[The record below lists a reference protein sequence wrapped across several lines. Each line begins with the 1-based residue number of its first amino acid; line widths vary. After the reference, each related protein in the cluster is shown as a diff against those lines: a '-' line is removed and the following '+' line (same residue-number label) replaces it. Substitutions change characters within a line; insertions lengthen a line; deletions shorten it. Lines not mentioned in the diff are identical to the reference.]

1 MKQMI
6 HWQTSVAV
14 MTSIGLAL
22 SAFPASSTT
31 ASTARLIGIRATA
44 PRQTSFQN
52 EAEAK
57 YELAQASDNCR
68 RVDTRTTRLNVRSSP
83 SGPIV
88 GSLADKSLVSIENT
102 GSNGWVPISS
112 PQQGYV
118 FGAYL
123 NLCEQPVPPSETA
136 TLLDNCRQV
145 AVTGSIRVREEAS
158 ISSPI
163 IGTLANRQRVTIVT
177 RGENGWVPISEPVRG
192 YISGADLKYCS

>member
-6 HWQTSVAV
+6 HWQTSVVV

-22 SAFPASSTT
+22 TAFPASFTA
-31 ASTARLIGIRATA
+31 ASTARLIGIQSSA

-52 EAEAK
+52 QAEYK
-57 YELAQASDNCR
+57 LAQASDNCR
-68 RVDTRTTRLNVRSSP
+68 RVDTRSSNLNVRSSP
-83 SGPIV
+83 GGSII
-88 GSLADKSLVSIENT
+88 GSLTDKSLVSIENT

-112 PQQGYV
+112 PRQGYV

-145 AVTGSIRVREEAS
+145 GVTGSIRVREEAS

-163 IGTLANRQRVTIVT
+163 IGTLANRQRVTIVN
-177 RGENGWVPISEPVRG
+177 RGENGWVPISEPVMG

>member
-6 HWQTSVAV
+6 NWQTSVAV
-14 MTSIGLAL
+14 TASIALAWT
-22 SAFPASSTT
+22 AFPVSSTV
-31 ASTARLIGIRATA
+31 ASTATPLEIQPSA
-44 PRQTSFQN
+44 PSQTSVQN
-52 EAEAK
+52 QAEYK
-57 YELAQASDNCR
+57 LAQASDNCR
-68 RVDTRTTRLNVRSSP
+68 RVDTRSSNLNVRSSP
-83 SGPIV
+83 GGSII
-88 GSLADKSLVSIENT
+88 GSLTDKSLVSIENT

-112 PQQGYV
+112 PRQGYV

-145 AVTGSIRVREEAS
+145 GVTGSIRVREEAS

-163 IGTLANRQRVTIVT
+163 IGTLANRQRVTIVN
-177 RGENGWVPISEPVRG
+177 RGENGWVPISEPVMG

>member
-6 HWQTSVAV
+6 DWQTSVAV
-14 MTSIGLAL
+14 TVSVAFALAT
-22 SAFPASSTT
+22 FPA
-31 ASTARLIGIRATA
+31 ASTAASTTMLTDILGST
-44 PRQTSFQN
+44 PGQTSLQN
-52 EAEAK
+52 EAN

-68 RVDTRTTRLNVRSSP
+68 RVDTRTTNLNVRSSP
-83 SGPIV
+83 GGRII
-88 GSLADKSLVSIENT
+88 GSLSDKTLVSIENT

-118 FGAYL
+118 FAGYL
-123 NLCEQPVPPSETA
+123 TLCEEPVPPSETA

-163 IGTLANRQRVTIVT
+163 IGTLANRQRVTIVN